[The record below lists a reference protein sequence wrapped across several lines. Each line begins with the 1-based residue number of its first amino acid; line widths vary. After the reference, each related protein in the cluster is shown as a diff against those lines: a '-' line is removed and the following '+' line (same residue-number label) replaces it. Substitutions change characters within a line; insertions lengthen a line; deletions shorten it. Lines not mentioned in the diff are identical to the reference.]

1 MEDYNQDQEYLNM
14 TVRCILC
21 RGTIIYK
28 DGDITRFSA
37 HLANEHGAFFDVEYL
52 LASCF
57 MDDNQKDAISQSIRT
72 NSPPVMQTLP
82 PPNEMQTFDP
92 SEMDPTPASAM
103 DIEQPSNQDD
113 VFKASMKQSGR
124 ACCDLC
130 PKSYTR
136 NEGLKKH
143 ILKAHSGSAPAEIAT
158 EKNPQQDMEEAEQS
172 LTESIE
178 ESFSSTADQAEQSFN
193 AAADNLLSELDKE
206 LEELDK
212 DNINMEEAEEST
224 IKTED
229 TADDTTEEKAEKKK
243 GEKKY
248 ECQICGK
255 VYNSQQG
262 LAYHLKK
269 SSCSENP
276 DKEVTEKVPTKK
288 RDEGELNEVLL
299 GEGIDVSKSAYFSKT
314 KQGLTM
320 AVSSTIE
327 KFTETLPFLPEGW
340 KYRTSEQ
347 KDKGKVVIHKH
358 YLSPANVLVKASMAV
373 VEYLRLEGKLNP
385 EEILDVAKSLRVGP
399 VKLKKLFAND
409 ASDIS
414 VNDETVTE
422 AAA

>member
-1 MEDYNQDQEYLNM
+1 MDYSHDQEYLNM

-28 DGDITRFSA
+28 DGDMTRFTA

-57 MDDNQKDAISQSIRT
+57 MDENQRDAISQSIRT
-72 NSPPVMQTLP
+72 QSPPSGLQTLP
-82 PPNEMQTFDP
+82 PPSDMQTFDP
-92 SEMDPTPASAM
+92 SEMDPSPAPVMETDQTNNEAGDFS
-103 DIEQPSNQDD
+103 I
-113 VFKASMKQSGR
+113 SMKQAISQSGR
-124 ACCDLC
+124 VSCDLC

-143 ILKAHSGSAPAEIAT
+143 ILKAHSASAPTDDTA
-158 EKNPQQDMEEAEQS
+158 EKNKEELEEAEQS
-172 LTESIE
+172 LSESIE
-178 ESFSSTADQAEQSFN
+178 ESFSSTAEEAEQSFN
-193 AAADNLLSELDKE
+193 AAADNLLNELDKE

-212 DNINMEEAEEST
+212 DAVNMEENEEAT

-229 TADDTTEEKAEKKK
+229 AVDDGEKTEKKW
-243 GEKKY
+243 
-248 ECQICGK
+248 ECKMCGK
-255 VYNSQQG
+255 TYKSNQG
-262 LAYHLKK
+262 LAYHMKK
-269 SSCSENP
+269 ICTGKPMEDNT
-276 DKEVTEKVPTKK
+276 ELGNVEKVPVK
-288 RDEGELNEVLL
+288 RAEDNLNDVLL
-299 GEGIDVSKSAYFSKT
+299 AEGIDLSKSAYFAKT

-320 AVSSTIE
+320 AAISSIE
-327 KFTETLPFLPEGW
+327 KFTETLPFLPDGW
-340 KYRTSEQ
+340 KFRTTEQ

-358 YLSPANVLVKASMAV
+358 YLSPANVLVKASIAV

-385 EEILDVAKSLRVGP
+385 EEILDVAKSLKVGP

-414 VNDETVTE
+414 VNDETIAE